1 MGFAEE
7 LIKRRKMAN
16 MTQEQLAEKCDVSRQ
31 AITKWERNE
40 SLPDV
45 YMISKLANM
54 FDISIEELIYSRELG
69 VLEDKNYYVRLIEEK
84 DKKDF
89 CNLMREHRYMGK
101 LLKLIDKLDN
111 SSNADDLYWDT
122 YMYAE
127 KNYIIRSKTK
137 NELIG
142 YLYFEGVDGSS
153 PEMTMQFDKTKIT
166 ENFDFSLIRELLNM
180 VNKEMGVRA
189 IMVHVNSD
197 IERDLFDFLGYGKVE
212 NEVML
217 ALPI

>member
-1 MGFAEE
+1 M
-7 LIKRRKMAN
+7 
-16 MTQEQLAEKCDVSRQ
+16 
-31 AITKWERNE
+31 
-40 SLPDV
+40 
-45 YMISKLANM
+45 Y
-54 FDISIEELIYSRELG
+54 
-69 VLEDKNYYVRLIEEK
+69 EEK
-84 DKKDF
+84 
-89 CNLMREHRYMGK
+89 
-101 LLKLIDKLDN
+101 
-111 SSNADDLYWDT
+111 T
-122 YMYAE
+122 
-127 KNYIIRSKTK
+127 YIIRSKIK

-142 YLYFEGVDGSS
+142 YLYFEGLDGSS

-166 ENFDFSLIRELLNM
+166 ENFDFSLICELLNM